1 MTQKL
6 PVNNCEWIE
15 DTSQFND
22 EDFIKNYNEER
33 NEGYFLEVDIQYP
46 EKLYE
51 LYNYL
56 PFLSERM
63 KFKKLENL
71 VTNIYNKTE
80 FVIHIGNLTQAL
92 NHRLILKKVHGVIK
106 CCQKAW
112 LKPYINMNAKL
123 REKAKYNFEKDFS
136 S

>member
-51 LYNYL
+51 LHNYL
-56 PFLSERM
+56 PFLSESM

-80 FVIHIGNLTQAL
+80 FVIHIGNLKQAL
-92 NHRLILKKVHGVIK
+92 NHRLLLKKVHGVIK
-106 CCQKAW
+106 YYQNSW
-112 LKPYINMNAKL
+112 LKRYINVNAKL
-123 REKAKYNFEKDFS
+123 REKAKNNFEKDFS

>member
-15 DTSQFND
+15 DTSQFN

-33 NEGYFLEVDIQYP
+33 SEGYFLEVDIQYP

-80 FVIHIGNLTQAL
+80 FVIHIGNLKQAL
-92 NHRLILKKVHGVIK
+92 NHRLLLKKVHGVIK
-106 CCQKAW
+106 YYQNSW
-112 LKPYINMNAKL
+112 LKPYINVNAKL
-123 REKAKYNFEKDFS
+123 REKAKNNFEKDFS

>member
-15 DTSQFND
+15 DTSQFN

-33 NEGYFLEVDIQYP
+33 SEGYFLEVDIQYP

-80 FVIHIGNLTQAL
+80 FVIHIGNLKQAL
-92 NHRLILKKVHGVIK
+92 NHRLLLKKVHGVIK
-106 CCQKAW
+106 CYQNSW
-112 LKPYINMNAKL
+112 LKPYINVNAKL
-123 REKAKYNFEKDFS
+123 REKAKNNFEKDFS

>member
-15 DTSQFND
+15 DTSQFN

-33 NEGYFLEVDIQYP
+33 NEGYFLEVDIQYL

-51 LYNYL
+51 LH
-56 PFLSERM
+56 
-63 KFKKLENL
+63 KKLESL

-80 FVIHIGNLTQAL
+80 FVIHIGNLKQAL

-106 CCQKAW
+106 CCQKVW

>member
-15 DTSQFND
+15 DTSQFN

-33 NEGYFLEVDIQYP
+33 SEGYFLEVDIQYP
-46 EKLYE
+46 EKLCE
-51 LYNYL
+51 LHNYL

-80 FVIHIGNLTQAL
+80 FVIHIGNLKQAL
-92 NHRLILKKVHGVIK
+92 NHRLLLKKVHGVIK
-106 CCQKAW
+106 CYQNSW
-112 LKPYINMNAKL
+112 LKPYINVNAKL
-123 REKAKYNFEKDFS
+123 REKAKNNFEKDFS

>member
-15 DTSQFND
+15 DTSQFN

-33 NEGYFLEVDIQYP
+33 NEGYFLEVDIQYL

-51 LYNYL
+51 LH
-56 PFLSERM
+56 
-63 KFKKLENL
+63 KKLESL

-80 FVIHIGNLTQAL
+80 FVIHIGNLKQAL

-106 CCQKAW
+106 CYQNSW
-112 LKPYINMNAKL
+112 LKPYINVNAKL
-123 REKAKYNFEKDFS
+123 REKAKNNFEKDFS

>member
-80 FVIHIGNLTQAL
+80 FVIHIGNLKQAL
-92 NHRLILKKVHGVIK
+92 NHRLLLKKVHGVIK
-106 CCQKAW
+106 YYQNSW
-112 LKPYINMNAKL
+112 LKRYINVNAKL
-123 REKAKYNFEKDFS
+123 REKAKNNFEKDFS

>member
-15 DTSQFND
+15 DTSQFN

-33 NEGYFLEVDIQYP
+33 NEGYFLEVDIQYL

-51 LYNYL
+51 LH
-56 PFLSERM
+56 
-63 KFKKLENL
+63 KKLENL

-80 FVIHIGNLTQAL
+80 FVIHIGNLKQAL
-92 NHRLILKKVHGVIK
+92 NHRLILKKVHGLIK
-106 CCQKAW
+106 CYQNSW

-123 REKAKYNFEKDFS
+123 REKAKNNFEKDFS

>member
-63 KFKKLENL
+63 KFKKLANL
-71 VTNIYNKTE
+71 VTTNIYNKTE
-80 FVIHIGNLTQAL
+80 FVIHIGNL
-92 NHRLILKKVHGVIK
+92 K
-106 CCQKAW
+106 
-112 LKPYINMNAKL
+112 
-123 REKAKYNFEKDFS
+123 
-136 S
+136 

>member
-15 DTSQFND
+15 DTSQFN

-33 NEGYFLEVDIQYP
+33 NEGYFLEVDIQYL

-51 LYNYL
+51 LH
-56 PFLSERM
+56 
-63 KFKKLENL
+63 KKLENL

-106 CCQKAW
+106 CCQKVW

>member
-15 DTSQFND
+15 DTSQFN

-80 FVIHIGNLTQAL
+80 FVIHIGNLKQAL

-106 CCQKAW
+106 CYQNSW

-123 REKAKYNFEKDFS
+123 REKAKNNFEKDFS

>member
-15 DTSQFND
+15 DTSQFN

-80 FVIHIGNLTQAL
+80 FVIHIGNLKQAL
-92 NHRLILKKVHGVIK
+92 NHRLLLKKVHGVIK
-106 CCQKAW
+106 CYQNSW
-112 LKPYINMNAKL
+112 LKPYINVNAKL
-123 REKAKYNFEKDFS
+123 REKAKNNFEKDFS

>member
-15 DTSQFND
+15 DTSQFN

-33 NEGYFLEVDIQYP
+33 NEGYFLEVDIQYL

-51 LYNYL
+51 LH
-56 PFLSERM
+56 
-63 KFKKLENL
+63 KKLESL

-80 FVIHIGNLTQAL
+80 FVIHIGNLKQAL

-106 CCQKAW
+106 CYQNSW

-123 REKAKYNFEKDFS
+123 REKAKNNFEKDFS

>member
-15 DTSQFND
+15 DTSQFN

-33 NEGYFLEVDIQYP
+33 NEGYFLEVDIQYL

-51 LYNYL
+51 LH
-56 PFLSERM
+56 
-63 KFKKLENL
+63 KKLESL

-80 FVIHIGNLTQAL
+80 FVIHIGNLKQAL